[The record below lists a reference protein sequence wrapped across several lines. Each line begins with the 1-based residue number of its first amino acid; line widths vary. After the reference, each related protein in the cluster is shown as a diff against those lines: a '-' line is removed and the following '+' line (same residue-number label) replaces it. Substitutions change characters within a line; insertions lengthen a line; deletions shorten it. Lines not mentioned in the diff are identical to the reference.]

1 MARKSELN
9 TSIEALEV
17 GQVIS
22 FPIEKMASVRVAA
35 SNLGA
40 MLRREF
46 STGRNQE
53 NKALYDVKRI
63 S

>member
-9 TSIEALEV
+9 APIEALEV
-17 GQVIS
+17 GQTVS
-22 FPIEKMASVRVAA
+22 FPIEKMGSVRVIA

-40 MLRREF
+40 VLQREF
-46 STGRNQE
+46 STGRNPE
-53 NKALYDVKRI
+53 NKALYDVKRL